1 MIIFMLNRLDF
12 YAISIEVDER
22 NSKEVEY
29 FETFEEAK
37 ENRMRYANWWRP
49 NGDVWILHKNG
60 CTLRTAE
67 SWHIDSNGMVVSHY
81 NF

>member
-1 MIIFMLNRLDF
+1 MILFMLNRPDF
-12 YAISIEVDER
+12 YAISVEVNER
-22 NSKEVEY
+22 NSREVEY

-37 ENRMRYANWWRP
+37 KNRMRYANWWCP

-60 CTLRTAE
+60 CTLCTVE
-67 SWHIDSNGMVVSHY
+67 SWHIDSNGTVVSHY